1 MRTENTFSSG
11 NHPLKEIFF
20 QPSIGL
26 LSGDWGDDFQIA
38 QGGHLKQSRLGL
50 SKANRF
56 NFREKNSQPSKFKNN
71 EASRLQK
78 YTEI

>member
-1 MRTENTFSSG
+1 M
-11 NHPLKEIFF
+11 F

-38 QGGHLKQSRLGL
+38 EGGHLKQSRLGL

-56 NFREKNSQPSKFKNN
+56 NFRGKKIRSHLNLKIMKPVIFKNTLKFK
-71 EASRLQK
+71 K
-78 YTEI
+78 